1 MMSPFIRRYGSYT
14 SSNVP
19 ESSPIDAANVS
30 SPTGPPENFWIS
42 VRSRVLSLLSRPSL
56 STSRYQGK
64 VRHISCD
71 RAVIFYL
78 GKVAA
83 LSLRG
88 GLPVSEFLW
97 IFWRSQTRPPHRSQ
111 RRELSRSALRSH
123 RVPPAYKIPAAGS
136 RRNGHGAG
144 LSKVLPSS
152 LRPPA

>member
-42 VRSRVLSLLSRPSL
+42 VRSRVLIILSRPKFIDI
-56 STSRYQGK
+56 QDIEGK

-78 GKVAA
+78 GKVAH
-83 LSLRG
+83 SL
-88 GLPVSEFLW
+88 
-97 IFWRSQTRPPHRSQ
+97 
-111 RRELSRSALRSH
+111 
-123 RVPPAYKIPAAGS
+123 
-136 RRNGHGAG
+136 
-144 LSKVLPSS
+144 
-152 LRPPA
+152 